1 MWSSRGKGLAR
12 HARPAFIRDADE
24 ANAFSK
30 LLRYERRQSGISNK
44 GFQELQH
51 TSGYLTYQEQGLTV
65 RGDRRGLLWCFR
77 RRIFEKWLCFVKKVL
92 SSPSATTLLV
102 ATKRYRNQGLC
113 HLGSYRPDP

>member
-1 MWSSRGKGLAR
+1 VWSSRGNRLAR
-12 HARPAFIRDADE
+12 HARPAFVRDADE

-30 LLRYERRQSGISNK
+30 LYRYERRQSGVSNK
-44 GFQELQH
+44 ALQELRH
-51 TSGYLTYQEQGLTV
+51 TPDHLMYRGQGPAV

>member
-1 MWSSRGKGLAR
+1 MRSSRGKGLAR
-12 HARPAFIRDADE
+12 HARPAFVRDPGE

-30 LLRYERRQSGISNK
+30 LYRYERQQSGVSNK
-44 GFQELQH
+44 GFQELRH
-51 TSGYLTYQEQGLTV
+51 TPGHLMYLGQGPTV

-92 SSPSATTLLV
+92 SSPAATALPV